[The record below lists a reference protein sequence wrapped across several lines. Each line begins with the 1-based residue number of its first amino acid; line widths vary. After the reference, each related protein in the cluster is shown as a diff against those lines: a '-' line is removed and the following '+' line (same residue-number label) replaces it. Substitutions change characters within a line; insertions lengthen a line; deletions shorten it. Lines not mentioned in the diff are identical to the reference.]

1 MFAMFVTLAF
11 LAIAGLA
18 MAVIT
23 ASLAKG
29 FAAASMLRRQLALVD
44 DVQMVTVRRERP
56 SRVRLT
62 ATVRPSRRALRPAP
76 ALAAP
81 ARQRAVA

>member
-11 LAIAGLA
+11 LAIVGLA

-29 FAAASMLRRQLALVD
+29 FAAVSMLRRQLALADEVR
-44 DVQMVTVRRERP
+44 MVTVRHERP
-56 SRVRLT
+56 IRARPT